1 MGLVVALRVEKK
13 NEREFKKKG
22 RMLLCWRQLG
32 GKESHALRVAPMY
45 GIQQK
50 ALGGWKIQS

>member
-13 NEREFKKKG
+13 NEKGIQEERENVTV
-22 RMLLCWRQLG
+22 LG
-32 GKESHALRVAPMY
+32 GKESHAPQVAPMY